1 MHAQTKKRYGFIA
14 AALAAGLVLSGC
26 SGSSEEAAETVAPT
40 EAASAPAEVDG
51 IATAKAAYD
60 AALAAS
66 LTFAYPGEAFDASG
80 ASGKKVAMIS
90 INDQIPVLAQW
101 TNTIKAGLE
110 SKGVV
115 VTQTSDAGGVIEPLP
130 KFFEQAVT
138 EGVDLII
145 TNAVPA
151 GLIPLDVI
159 GDIPVMTT
167 NQTAAP
173 GVPVAAGIAADPSFD
188 YTLAASLMADWF
200 CVTGAG
206 AGNAVVWGSEGQ
218 ASSPIMIET
227 IKARVAENCAD
238 SAVTYLDAPL
248 ASWFD
253 GTLDGVAK
261 NAVTADP
268 SITHLM
274 PIYDGMSFATGAGL
288 SAAGST
294 AIQSSFNMTPDV
306 AKGIGTGSVKMDVGC
321 PNDWFSYATA
331 DAGLRILTGNAV
343 PENYGIT
350 CKVFDES
357 NIGSIDPSVENSVNW
372 YGIDFAAEFAKYWA
386 AS

>member
-1 MHAQTKKRYGFIA
+1 MHAQKKRRFGFIA

-26 SGSSEEAAETVAPT
+26 SSSSDEAAPT
-40 EAASAPAEVDG
+40 EAASAPAAADNLAV
-51 IATAKAAYD
+51 AQAAYD

-66 LTFAYPGEAFDASG
+66 LTFAYPGDAFDVSA

-90 INDQIPVLAQW
+90 INDQIPVLKQW
-101 TNTIKAGLE
+101 TDTIAAGLE
-110 SKGVV
+110 AQGVT
-115 VTQTSDAGGVIEPLP
+115 VTQKSDAGGVIDPLP
-130 KFFEQAVT
+130 KFFAQAVT
-138 EGVDLII
+138 DKVDLII

-151 GLIPLDVI
+151 ALIPLADL

-173 GVPVAAGIAADPSFD
+173 GVAVADGIAADPSFD
-188 YTLAASLMADWF
+188 YTIAASLMADWF

-218 ASSPIMIET
+218 ASSPVMIEV
-227 IKARVAENCAD
+227 IKARVAEVCP
-238 SAVTYLDAPL
+238 SATVAYQDAPL
-248 ASWFD
+248 ATWFD

-274 PIYDGMSFATGAGL
+274 PIYDAMTFATGAGL
-288 SAAGST
+288 TAAGSAAT
-294 AIQSSFNMTPDV
+294 QSSFNMTPSV
-306 AKGIGTGSVKMDVGC
+306 AAGLGVSALKMDVGC
-321 PNDWFSYATA
+321 PNDWFSYATV
-331 DAGLRILTGNAV
+331 DAGLRLLTGNAV
-343 PENYGIT
+343 PTNYGIT

-357 NIGSIDPSVENSVNW
+357 NIGTIDATVENSVNW
-372 YGIDFAAEFAKYWA
+372 YGIDFAAEFAKYWTA
-386 AS
+386 G